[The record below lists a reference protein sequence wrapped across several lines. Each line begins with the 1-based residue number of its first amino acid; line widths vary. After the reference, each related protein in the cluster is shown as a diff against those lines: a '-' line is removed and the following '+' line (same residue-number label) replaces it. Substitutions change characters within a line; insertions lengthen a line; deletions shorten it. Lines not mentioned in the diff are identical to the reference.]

1 MNPHPSALARKLIG
15 SASCFLIGSAICF
28 LPFSENPQFA
38 AQIKAAE
45 AASMAEF
52 YMNRRR
58 ETYQNTMRQVGFHF
72 SPFTFFP
79 N

>member
-1 MNPHPSALARKLIG
+1 MNPHPSAIARKLIG
-15 SASCFLIGSAICF
+15 SASCLPPFIG
-28 LPFSENPQFA
+28 NPHFA

-72 SPFTFFP
+72 LPSTFFL

>member
-15 SASCFLIGSAICF
+15 SASCFL
-28 LPFSENPQFA
+28 PFSENPQFTA
-38 AQIKAAE
+38 EIKAAE
-45 AASMAEF
+45 ATSMADF
-52 YMNRRR
+52 HKNRRQ
-58 ETYQNTMRQVGFHF
+58 ETYQTMRQVGFHF